1 MVANKR
7 ANPLWGGFLVTD
19 GPVLCLYDQYTHP
32 FNFIIRDPDK
42 KGILFFLVWITN
54 STDLNANYIY

>member
-42 KGILFFLVWITN
+42 KRDFILPGLDHKQHR
-54 STDLNANYIY
+54 S